1 MVRPRAPSTIAQ
13 ESSGTARLLIKS
25 DPAELTQPRAN
36 LRTAAL
42 SRFAPSSVNGRYLRI
57 PAVHTRREYLRG
69 GDTASTWSGAGST
82 AMVSPLGMNGA
93 DWPVAVPCAGLRV
106 DHERRSHAP
115 PACRCDDV
123 CVGLVV

>member
-1 MVRPRAPSTIAQ
+1 MTAQGSIWNVRQAVGQRS
-13 ESSGTARLLIKS
+13 LLAHSCRSHGI
-25 DPAELTQPRAN
+25 
-36 LRTAAL
+36 
-42 SRFAPSSVNGRYLRI
+42 I
-57 PAVHTRREYLRG
+57 TRREYLRG

-123 CVGLVV
+123 GVWLVV